1 MTKVNLYCWPLML
14 SVTVVVRKAVIL
26 FSTVWMWQPK
36 RKVIT
41 VSPSMLQFSRNTANE
56 SELKQVLY
64 LASSTEVTKAPFLF
78 GTKLSVLVLSL

>member
-26 FSTVWMWQPK
+26 FSTAWMWQPK

-41 VSPSMLQFSRNTANE
+41 VSPSMLESSRNTDE
-56 SELKQVLY
+56 SELKWVLY

-78 GTKLSVLVLSL
+78 DTKLSVLVLFL